1 MFHHLGTLKIQQ
13 TKDWTNHSK
22 VVIRT
27 GNLELL
33 QSLLHKTAEV
43 SRSGLGGA
51 IFSYGYRDAELRI
64 FSQLG
69 SAMEVLSLLLEGED
83 CDRLSA
89 EAMIRT
95 VN

>member
-1 MFHHLGTLKIQQ
+1 MFHHLGPLKIQQ

-27 GNLELL
+27 GNRDLL

-43 SRSGLGGA
+43 SRSGLGRA
-51 IFSYGYRDAELRI
+51 IFNYGHRDAELRI
-64 FSQLG
+64 FAQLG
-69 SAMEVLSLLLEGED
+69 SAMEVLALLLEGED
-83 CDRLSA
+83 CNRLSV